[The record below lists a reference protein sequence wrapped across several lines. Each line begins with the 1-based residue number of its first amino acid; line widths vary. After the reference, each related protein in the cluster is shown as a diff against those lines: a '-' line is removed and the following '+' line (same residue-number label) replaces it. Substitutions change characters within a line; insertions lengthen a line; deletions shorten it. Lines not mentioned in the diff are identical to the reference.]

1 MGSKSSADCSVNTT
15 SHSLRFRQ
23 GTPPMG
29 LVYADFTL
37 ANLFTKKSVP
47 IRALVDTGAMEVY
60 VTAPVARELGFDVEE
75 VSLKRVILADGSVR
89 HVPTIAPVRTHFGDR
104 SCLVDVVVLGDECLV
119 GVVPLELMALIVD
132 PVRQRVVF
140 DPKYPAGPCH
150 RV

>member
-1 MGSKSSADCSVNTT
+1 MRS
-15 SHSLRFRQ
+15 
-23 GTPPMG
+23 
-29 LVYADFTL
+29 VYADFTL
-37 ANLFTKKSVP
+37 SNLFTHKSIP

-60 VTAPVARELGFDVEE
+60 VTETVARELGFDVEE

-119 GVVPLELMALIVD
+119 GVVPLELMALMVD

-140 DPKYPAGPCH
+140 DPAHPEGPCH

>member
-1 MGSKSSADCSVNTT
+1 
-15 SHSLRFRQ
+15 
-23 GTPPMG
+23 MG

>member
-1 MGSKSSADCSVNTT
+1 
-15 SHSLRFRQ
+15 
-23 GTPPMG
+23 MG

-37 ANLFTKKSVP
+37 SNLFTKKSIP

-60 VTAPVARELGFDVEE
+60 VTEPVARELGFDVEE

-89 HVPTIAPVRTHFGDR
+89 HVPTIAPVRTHFADR

-119 GVVPLELMALIVD
+119 GVVPLELMALMVD

-140 DPKYPAGPCH
+140 DPAHPEGPCH